1 MLDITNSTSSTSDD
15 AHWENPPDFI
25 PKVGKCCHKDLPKGH
40 RCHIC
45 CCWQRTGCL
54 GNVVQLVCWP
64 LMFLILLPILTLS
77 NLVIWAFVYGCRGGA
92 IGVAKSGTQP
102 YCKMLT
108 DKFLVTKNAGIAA
121 WTLFPF
127 PCPFPVFPFS
137 PMLPPSPSPLPQC
150 QQAPW
155 CA

>member
-1 MLDITNSTSSTSDD
+1 MLDITNSTSDD

-45 CCWQRTGCL
+45 CCWQRTGCI

-102 YCKMLT
+102 YCKMLHIILI
-108 DKFLVTKNAGIAA
+108 KYNLVKLT
-121 WTLFPF
+121 TLFLFPF
-127 PCPFPVFPFS
+127 PFS
-137 PMLPPSPSPLPQC
+137 LSPAQR
-150 QQAPW
+150 QQAP
-155 CA
+155 

>member
-1 MLDITNSTSSTSDD
+1 MCSLFVLLATNSYRVFSMLDITNSTSDD

-45 CCWQRTGCL
+45 CCWQRTGCI

-102 YCKMLT
+102 YCKMLYIILI
-108 DKFLVTKNAGIAA
+108 KYNLV
-121 WTLFPF
+121 PRY
-127 PCPFPVFPFS
+127 
-137 PMLPPSPSPLPQC
+137 
-150 QQAPW
+150 
-155 CA
+155 